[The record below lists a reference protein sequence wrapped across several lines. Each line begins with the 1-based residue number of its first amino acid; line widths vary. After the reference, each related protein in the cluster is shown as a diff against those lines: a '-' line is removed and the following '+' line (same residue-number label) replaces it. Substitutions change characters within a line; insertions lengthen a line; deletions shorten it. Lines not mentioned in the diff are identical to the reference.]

1 MKRKKKLSFSKG
13 LTTIEGSWKFD
24 NNVAL
29 SFDEHVNQSIP
40 HYKDIQKYVCSL
52 SEWFLKENSTIYDLG
67 CSTGETIKM
76 LSNLSVSNK
85 VKMIGID
92 SNKQMIKIAKS
103 KLILQKK
110 LLKRQKD
117 DLIKTQIEFQCKD
130 LLKIDNFQKSNLF
143 ISILLFPFLNYGERK
158 KILNKVY
165 QALEFGG
172 ALICVDKVRANS
184 SDFEDIFNQVYFDF
198 KIKKKLSTNQILN
211 KSRSLRSS
219 MHLFNQD
226 EIYDLFRNCKFTKTE
241 VFFRWFNFIG
251 FIAIK

>member
-1 MKRKKKLSFSKG
+1 MNRKKKLSFSKG

-24 NNVAL
+24 NNVAIN
-29 SFDEHVNQSIP
+29 FDEHVSQSIL

-52 SEWFLKENSTIYDLG
+52 SEWFLKENSITYDLG
-67 CSTGETIKM
+67 CSTGETIKK
-76 LSNLSVSNK
+76 LSTLRISNK

-103 KLILQKK
+103 KLMLQKK
-110 LLKRQKD
+110 IFKKQKN
-117 DLIKTQIEFQCKD
+117 IISKPEIEFLCRD
-130 LLKIDNFQKSNLF
+130 ILKINSFQKSNLF
-143 ISILLFPFLNYGERK
+143 ISILLFPFLNYAQRK
-158 KILNKVY
+158 KILTKIY
-165 QALEFGG
+165 DALVFGG
-172 ALICVDKVRANS
+172 ALICVDKIRAKS

-198 KIKKKLSTNQILN
+198 KIDKKLTSNQILN
-211 KSRSLRSS
+211 KSKSLRSS